1 MRTDRKLPLL
11 ISHSL
16 LLVLVLVIAFAQK
29 QRPTVRSPLAL
40 LAGIALMELLFLHR
54 LYRANTRAA
63 GQSAVNM
70 ICFVWLLLL
79 CWELWASVLNLAHP
93 VLVPAPENVFDTF
106 REQWRQMLLNVI
118 HSMELWAAGFS
129 GGMLMGV
136 ILGLFA
142 GWRQELRNFI
152 YPIANVMAPIPAI
165 VFSPY
170 LVAIMPS
177 FRSASILVILLGVF
191 WPCLLTTINRVVS
204 MDERILDSA
213 RMLNLS
219 DWEMVWKIL
228 LPYVFPGVI
237 MGLKVSVTTSLL
249 MLNFAELMGA
259 SHGMGYYIQNSI
271 TYANYTHAIAGII
284 CVGVVVTLI
293 NKLVVLVQ
301 KKCICWH

>member
-40 LAGIALMELLFLHR
+40 LAGIALMEILFLHR
-54 LYRANTRAA
+54 FYRADTRTA

-118 HSMELWAAGFS
+118 YSMELWAAGFS

-177 FRSASILVILLGVF
+177 FRSASMLVILLGVF